1 LKRREPVISPR
12 SNVSDDHFI
21 YILSMS
27 LSTEIFQVPDLPDT
41 GDMTKGKGKRIGS
54 PLAKAN
60 QKKVAK
66 SLPRPLLFAD
76 EDTRDP
82 GNFDLLEGQNKDKQ
96 LGLPRQVALPRRSR
110 K

>member
-1 LKRREPVISPR
+1 MKRREPVISPR
-12 SNVSDDHFI
+12 SIVSDDRFI
-21 YILSMS
+21 YISSMR
-27 LSTEIFQVPDLPDT
+27 LSTEIFQAADLPDT

-54 PLAKAN
+54 PLAKAR
-60 QKKVAK
+60 KKVAK